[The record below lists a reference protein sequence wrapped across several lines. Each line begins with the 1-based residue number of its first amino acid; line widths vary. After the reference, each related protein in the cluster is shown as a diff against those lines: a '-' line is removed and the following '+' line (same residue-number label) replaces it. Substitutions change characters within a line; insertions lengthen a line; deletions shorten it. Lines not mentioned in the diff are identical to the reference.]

1 MNHRQDGLA
10 LVVVTVVMALT
21 SALTFTALD
30 RGLFSLRITER
41 AVDRA
46 EVFELAEAAL
56 ATAAESPQRFAR
68 TPLQPDPGG
77 DRTAWVEQLPTAG
90 RPVSPSGFLLE
101 NTRAHV
107 LVEALEDGYRLT
119 SLARDHRGQVTIV
132 LQSVQSAS
140 GEQRIWRQLR

>member
-77 DRTAWVEQLPTAG
+77 DRSAWVEQLATAG
-90 RPVSPSGFLLE
+90 RPVSPSGFPLE

-119 SLARDHRGQVTIV
+119 SLAQDHRGQVTIV

-140 GEQRIWRQLR
+140 GEERIWRQLR